1 MPNLLREGTPVSAQA
16 SAGPDRGHVKLAP
29 LLSANLCKPVASG
42 AAVEVVVV
50 DVVVDVVVT
59 SGS

>member
-29 LLSANLCKPVASG
+29 LLSANPCKPVASG

-50 DVVVDVVVT
+50 DVVAT
-59 SGS
+59 SES